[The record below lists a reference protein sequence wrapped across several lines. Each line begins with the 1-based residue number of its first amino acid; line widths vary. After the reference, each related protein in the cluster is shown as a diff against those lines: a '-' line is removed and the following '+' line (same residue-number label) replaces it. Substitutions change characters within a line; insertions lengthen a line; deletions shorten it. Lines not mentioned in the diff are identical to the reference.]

1 MRFAVNGIF
10 GKKDCFSIIMYLKR
24 LSFLCLIEICF
35 YVSSLTVT
43 FIYLSVGYWEI
54 KYKYFEFLR
63 NSYVSKKGIF
73 SAPL

>member
-43 FIYLSVGYWEI
+43 VIYLSVGYWEST
-54 KYKYFEFLR
+54 YK
-63 NSYVSKKGIF
+63 
-73 SAPL
+73 